1 MTAAAPFPSEGR
13 RPLGEVLLERG
24 IVSRE
29 QLATALEQQRTTG
42 QPLGEIIVGFGFA
55 PGPIVAQA
63 LATQHGGLIK
73 TEYGFATGWST
84 EDGRAP
90 VAVPAPTDPSFE
102 LAKRDR
108 TIAELRD
115 WAQQAQT
122 AIASRDEAIARLQ
135 AEVADLRT
143 KPEPAADDA
152 AHQEALEA
160 LELEL
165 KARREE
171 ADAVRAKL
179 EAESTRHA
187 STQAELEARDEV
199 LAALRAELAAA
210 SAHPI
215 TLREEHAA
223 EITRLQGEL
232 AEAAA
237 LRETELIARDEALAA
252 LQAELAAASAHPATL
267 LEEHAAEIARLQGEL
282 AEAAALRET
291 ELAARDEALAA
302 LRAELAAASA
312 QPTTPPA
319 ELEEHVAEISRLQSA
334 LAELTDAAALRDA
347 EAARALESQT
357 TAEHEL
363 AGARRTGVEL
373 ERRLENARSRA
384 DTLARRIA
392 EQEQELEAL
401 RTPPAPERNRWASAP
416 MHYVLRRGTG
426 AYDLVER
433 DGPPPTVGDT
443 VDGLR
448 VARVAPAGPGFDVPC
463 AYLAD

>member
-29 QLATALEQQRTTG
+29 QLATALEQQRSTG

-90 VAVPAPTDPSFE
+90 VAVPAPIDPSFE

-115 WAQQAQT
+115 WAQQAQA

-135 AEVADLRT
+135 AEVTELRAT
-143 KPEPAADDA
+143 PEPAVDDA

-171 ADAVRAKL
+171 ADAVREQL

-187 STQAELEARDEV
+187 SIQA
-199 LAALRAELAAA
+199 
-210 SAHPI
+210 
-215 TLREEHAA
+215 
-223 EITRLQGEL
+223 
-232 AEAAA
+232 
-237 LRETELIARDEALAA
+237 
-252 LQAELAAASAHPATL
+252 
-267 LEEHAAEIARLQGEL
+267 
-282 AEAAALRET
+282 

-302 LRAELAAASA
+302 LRAELAATTAQPTTTPAELEEHAAEIERLRTALAELHEASAGREAELTARDEALAALQTELAAASA

-319 ELEEHVAEISRLQSA
+319 EVEVEQHVAEISRLESA
-334 LAELTDAAALRDA
+334 LATL
-347 EAARALESQT
+347 QT

-363 AGARRTGVEL
+363 AGAHRTGAEL

-384 DTLARRIA
+384 DVLARRIT

-401 RTPPAPERNRWASAP
+401 RTPPATEPNRWASAP

>member
-29 QLATALEQQRTTG
+29 QLATALEQQRSTG

-223 EITRLQGEL
+223 EI
-232 AEAAA
+232 
-237 LRETELIARDEALAA
+237 
-252 LQAELAAASAHPATL
+252 
-267 LEEHAAEIARLQGEL
+267 ARLQGEL
-282 AEAAALRET
+282 ADAAALRET

-401 RTPPAPERNRWASAP
+401 RTPPAAEPNRWASAP

-433 DGPPPTVGDT
+433 AGPPPTVGDT

>member
-29 QLATALEQQRTTG
+29 QLATALEQQRSTG

-152 AHQEALEA
+152 AHREALEA

-223 EITRLQGEL
+223 EIT
-232 AEAAA
+232 
-237 LRETELIARDEALAA
+237 
-252 LQAELAAASAHPATL
+252 
-267 LEEHAAEIARLQGEL
+267 RLQGEL

-401 RTPPAPERNRWASAP
+401 RTPPAAEPNRWASAP

>member
-29 QLATALEQQRTTG
+29 QLATALEQQRSTG

-84 EDGRAP
+84 DDARAP
-90 VAVPAPTDPSFE
+90 VAVPAPIDPSFE

-115 WAQQAQT
+115 WAQQAQA

-135 AEVADLRT
+135 AEVTELRAT
-143 KPEPAADDA
+143 PEPAVDDA

-171 ADAVRAKL
+171 ADAVREQL

-187 STQAELEARDEV
+187 SIQA
-199 LAALRAELAAA
+199 
-210 SAHPI
+210 
-215 TLREEHAA
+215 
-223 EITRLQGEL
+223 
-232 AEAAA
+232 
-237 LRETELIARDEALAA
+237 
-252 LQAELAAASAHPATL
+252 
-267 LEEHAAEIARLQGEL
+267 
-282 AEAAALRET
+282 

-302 LRAELAAASA
+302 LRAELAAATAQPTTTPAELEEHAAEIERLRTALAELHEASAGREAELTARDEALAALQTELAAASAQPTALLEEHAAEIARLQAELADAAALRETELATRDEALAALQTELAAASA
-312 QPTTPPA
+312 QPTTPRA
-319 ELEEHVAEISRLQSA
+319 EVEEHAAQISRLESA
-334 LAELTDAAALRDA
+334 LATL
-347 EAARALESQT
+347 QT

-363 AGARRTGVEL
+363 AGAHRTGAEL

-384 DTLARRIA
+384 DVLARRIT

-401 RTPPAPERNRWASAP
+401 RTPPATEPNRWASAP